1 MPLRLGNVLQHY
13 KIMSKKL
20 LFSII
25 ALVLLITV
33 LGGIKAL
40 QISSMIDA
48 GKSFSLPPTTVTTF
62 DVVEQSWN
70 NTLSSLGTFVA
81 VRGVTVS
88 AELPGRVVDIS
99 FASGEQ
105 VNQGELLVVQNSASE
120 KAQLNE
126 IQAEITLA
134 QLDLKRRLKLL
145 KSNTIS
151 QSNYDSAKATYDE
164 ASARAE
170 NIQSI
175 IDKKYIRAPFTGR
188 LGIRQIDLGQNIKE
202 GDAIVT
208 LQSLDPIYVN
218 FSLPQHQFSK
228 VKPGMAVRIT
238 NNAFDGEAIMGSI
251 TTISPLIDE
260 TTRNIMVQ
268 ATVAN
273 MSEKVIPGM
282 FANVA
287 VILPEQD
294 LLSIIPTTS
303 IIYAPYGDSVFVI
316 EDGEDENPQ
325 KIVRQQFVKLGR
337 EQGDFVVVNTGLK
350 EGEKVVSTGA
360 FKLQNGQTVV
370 IDNSLAPDFQ
380 LNPQP
385 KNE

>member
-1 MPLRLGNVLQHY
+1 MG
-13 KIMSKKL
+13 KKL
-20 LFSII
+20 FFSII
-25 ALVLLITV
+25 FLVLVIGG

-48 GKSFSLPPTTVTTF
+48 GKSFSLPPTTVTSF
-62 DVVEQSWN
+62 DVLTQSWD
-70 NTLSSLGTFVA
+70 NTLSSVGTFVA

-88 AELPGRVVDIS
+88 AELPGRIVEIA
-99 FASGEQ
+99 FKSGEK

-120 KAQLNE
+120 KAQLSE

-134 QLDLKRRLKLL
+134 ELDLKRRLKLL
-145 KSNTIS
+145 KSNTVS
-151 QSNYDSAKATYDE
+151 QSDYDIAKATYDE

-175 IDKKYIRAPFTGR
+175 INKKYIRAPFTGR
-188 LGIRQIDLGQNIKE
+188 LGIRQIDLGQNINE

-208 LQSLDPIYVN
+208 LQALDPIYVN

-228 VKPGMAVRIT
+228 VKPGMEVRIKS
-238 NNAFDGEAIMGSI
+238 NAFDGDAITGSI
-251 TTISPLIDE
+251 TTISPLVDE

-268 ATVAN
+268 ATIAN
-273 MSEKVIPGM
+273 ADAKVIPGM

-287 VILPEQD
+287 VILPD
-294 LLSIIPTTS
+294 KDTLSIIPITS
-303 IIYAPYGDSVFVI
+303 VIYAPYGDSVFVI
-316 EDGEDENPQ
+316 EEKDNKSENSQ
-325 KIVRQQFVKLGR
+325 KVVRQQFVKLGR
-337 EQGDFVVVNTGLK
+337 EQGDYVVVNSGVK
-350 EGEKVVSTGA
+350 SGDKVVSTGA

-370 IDNSLAPDFQ
+370 VDNSLSPDFQ

-385 KNE
+385 DNE